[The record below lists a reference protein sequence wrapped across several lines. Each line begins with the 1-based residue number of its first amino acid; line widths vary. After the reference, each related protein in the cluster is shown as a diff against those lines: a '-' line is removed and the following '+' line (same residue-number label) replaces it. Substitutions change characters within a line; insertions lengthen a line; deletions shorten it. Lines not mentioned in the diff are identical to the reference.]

1 MRVFS
6 TATLIVIGIC
16 VPGLF
21 ASHASTAQAARR
33 NQQAAKADSPSLTP
47 EQISALVAECG
58 LRTTQMTARIFD
70 YTYTETGFEYEL
82 DKTGKVRVTGG
93 KTYEIYPVRNR
104 RGGYVRVQVGENGSP
119 LGEEK
124 IARERERAAKSLAEA
139 EAAAGNAPPA
149 ASPARVSTPKAFA
162 SFGIGV
168 EKRGGLSKTIWSIRP
183 TDFLVSHD
191 FYAPARTVYEGRAA
205 ILLSFRPRPGYV
217 YDSTNVPF
225 KDGVEDYVRVM
236 SQLGGRVWVDA
247 EEKVIVRLEAFP
259 SSEPGRQGAQP
270 AESPLGF
277 ETRRLPD
284 GTWVPE
290 RSWYN
295 SYGRENFFWK
305 TAMSRERKYDDFK
318 RFGVN
323 VGDEK
328 LDAPPA
334 Q

>member
-6 TATLIVIGIC
+6 ATALIVIALC
-16 VPGLF
+16 VLGLF
-21 ASHASTAQAARR
+21 APQASTAQ
-33 NQQAAKADSPSLTP
+33 ADSPSLTP

-70 YTYTETGFEYEL
+70 YTYTETGIEYAV
-82 DKTGKVRVTGG
+82 DKAGKVRVTGG
-93 KTYEIYPVRNR
+93 KVYEIYPVRNR
-104 RGGYVRVQVGENGSP
+104 RGGYVRVQVSENGSP
-119 LGEEK
+119 LSEEK

-139 EAAAGNAPPA
+139 EAPAGNA
-149 ASPARVSTPKAFA
+149 SPSAQVSTPKVSMPKAFA

-168 EKRGGLSKTIWSIRP
+168 EKHGGMSKTIWSIYP
-183 TDFLVSHD
+183 TDFLLSHD
-191 FYAPARTVYEGRAA
+191 FYAPARTIYKGRAA
-205 ILLSFRPRPGYV
+205 ILLNFRPRPGYV
-217 YDSTNVPF
+217 YDRTNVPF
-225 KDGVEDYVRVM
+225 KDGVEDYLRVV
-236 SQLGGRVWVDA
+236 SQLGGRVWIDA

-259 SSEPGRQGAQP
+259 SSEPGRQGTQP

-277 ETRRLPD
+277 ESRRLPD

-305 TAMSRERKYDDFK
+305 TAMSRERKYDGFK

-323 VGDEK
+323 VGDAKIDE
-328 LDAPPA
+328 PQRP
-334 Q
+334 